1 MVVGS
6 RRRDMVCGFFGK
18 YGGELGVFGG
28 KDGFGLCRF
37 SGCGEFSG
45 GSEAGDNRGA
55 HRNKTGTAPY
65 DSVEGSVFASSIN
78 VRGFFLPLVVLKEA
92 RICDGVHVYVARGA
106 SGGFKERVV
115 SFVVDLVG
123 GEEEF
128 GFVNRFVEGEGSGG
142 PVNGGVSGS

>member
-1 MVVGS
+1 
-6 RRRDMVCGFFGK
+6 MVCSFFGK

-37 SGCGEFSG
+37 SGCGKLSG
-45 GSEAGDNRGA
+45 DGEASNNGGA
-55 HRNKTGTAPY
+55 HRNKMGAAPY
-65 DSVEGSVFASSIN
+65 DSVEGSVFASSVY
-78 VRGFFLPLVVLKEA
+78 VRGLFLPLVVLKEV

-123 GEEEF
+123 GEEKF
-128 GFVNRFVEGEGSGG
+128 GFVDRFVEGEGSGG